1 MGFGHAINKT
11 YCSLGVSRDDRL
23 LDIWIWLG
31 WPCAARLLSATG
43 SGELVP
49 MCGADALELACH
61 PYRLRLPN
69 CRMRTMISKWIAFLV
84 TALMLAN
91 CCALGNGCAPAA
103 VSPVAWDGLGSPPT
117 EETQPLELRPKQ
129 HARAKSIRAVGAARS
144 EPSNKA
150 PQDQW
155 AQQQAVDQEEEVR
168 LKRKLM
174 ICRSCMT
181 PESATDATG
190 STR

>member
-1 MGFGHAINKT
+1 
-11 YCSLGVSRDDRL
+11 
-23 LDIWIWLG
+23 
-31 WPCAARLLSATG
+31 
-43 SGELVP
+43 
-49 MCGADALELACH
+49 
-61 PYRLRLPN
+61 
-69 CRMRTMISKWIAFLV
+69 MISKCIAFLV

-103 VSPVAWDGLGSPPT
+103 VGPVAWDGLGSPPT

-129 HARAKSIRAVGAARS
+129 HARARRDSISAVGAARS

-181 PESATDATG
+181 PESATGATS